1 MWPVTLL
8 RFYLVTKVAFGRARP
23 IWTAACIHA
32 PPATAHG
39 AFLMFF
45 SSTLSY
51 KFAKADIGGV
61 WAYRIIFDLPNC
73 SPARASKLVDAG
85 EGSIPAFCSP
95 SDPPFITV
103 ATHFSSKGSLR
114 LQFDANIKGK

>member
-1 MWPVTLL
+1 M
-8 RFYLVTKVAFGRARP
+8 
-23 IWTAACIHA
+23 AACIHA

-85 EGSIPAFCSP
+85 EGSTPTFHRPLDS
-95 SDPPFITV
+95 PFITIT
-103 ATHFSSKGSLR
+103 THCSSGSLR